1 MTDCLVDITNVSIDP
16 GFEGPAVT
24 DMIFSHQITLERTAH
39 MSTFNDLEANLRHA
53 ISVADEGAVHDLV
66 LHAKNLLGREGTLV
80 NRILWKAAIEAPP
93 QLADIIM
100 SSPDTPFNFRFIDDI
115 NGRTCLHEA
124 SIAGKLRLVDLC
136 LSKGVEVERADV
148 YGRSALHYSSMN
160 GHAPVCRRLLD
171 AGVPPDGA
179 DMDNYSPLI
188 HAIISGSVECVKVL
202 LSDSRVSV
210 APAPDTADLIPLSL
224 ACQFGR
230 VEVALLLTQHGA
242 RSLANSNGEYPMH
255 LAAGEGH
262 ADVCRLLVTYEGCD
276 VSDKYNEW
284 TPLFHAATNGHEE
297 CLKVLLDAGCKAYT
311 RDEMGRLAV
320 FYAAW
325 NGHLGCVNALLIAL
339 SRSPGTADITGVRSP
354 LSISPLSDFDLSGD
368 ADTDHIPSLSLPP
381 PIIPFRV
388 YGHNYL
394 DKNILVQVTLGHPLV
409 KRSSESDPT
418 SAIQLIPR
426 IVGTTTFEYPQAAPS
441 LKLVMTSLR
450 DTASAHHAVSL
461 PLKRKDSFQ
470 VFTFQ
475 LQNLADLSLEFSV
488 YPSFGSKTLG
498 RAVALP
504 ATFDN
509 ITTRSGY
516 VLPVLDHRLH
526 VIGQVGL
533 PFAMVCGALTDSLGT
548 HRSPSKFV

>member
-1 MTDCLVDITNVSIDP
+1 MDITNVSIDP
-16 GFEGPAVT
+16 AFEGPAVT

-39 MSTFNDLEANLRHA
+39 MSAFNDLETNLRQA
-53 ISVADEGAVHDLV
+53 MAVDDEAAVYDLV
-66 LHAKNLLGREGTLV
+66 RHAKNLLGQEGTPTLV

-93 QLADIIM
+93 QLADIVM
-100 SSPDTPFNFRFIDDI
+100 SSPNTPFDFRFIDDI

-124 SIAGKLRLVDLC
+124 AIAGALRLVELC

-148 YGRSALHYSSMN
+148 YGRSALHYASMN
-160 GHAPVCRRLLD
+160 GHAAVCRRLLD
-171 AGVPPDGA
+171 AGVPPDGV

-188 HAIISGSVECVKVL
+188 HAIISGSVQCVEVL

-210 APAPDTADLIPLSL
+210 APAADAADLIPLSL

-230 VEVALLLTQHGA
+230 VKVAQLLTQHGA
-242 RSLANSNGEYPMH
+242 KSLSNSNGEYPMH

-262 ADVCRLLVTYEGCD
+262 ADVCRLLVGLEGYD

-284 TPLFHAATNGHEE
+284 TPLFHAAANGHEV
-297 CLKVLLDAGCKAYT
+297 CLRILLDADCKAYT
-311 RDEMGRLAV
+311 RDETGRLAV

-325 NGHLGCVNALLIAL
+325 NGHWGCVNALLVAL
-339 SRSPGTADITGVRSP
+339 SRSPGTIDVASVRSP
-354 LSISPLSDFDLSGD
+354 VSISPLSDFDLSGD
-368 ADTDHIPSLSLPP
+368 GDADHIPTLSLPP
-381 PIIPFRV
+381 PIIPFRI

-409 KRSSESDPT
+409 KEDSAPDPA

-441 LKLVMTSLR
+441 LKLVMTSLH
-450 DTASAHHAVSL
+450 DTSSAHHAVSL
-461 PLKRKDSFQ
+461 PLKRKDSVQ

-475 LQNLADLSLEFSV
+475 LHSLGDLSLEFSV

-516 VLPVLDHRLH
+516 ILPVLDHRLH
-526 VIGQVGL
+526 VIGQVGIL
-533 PFAMVCGALTDSLGT
+533 SQ
-548 HRSPSKFV
+548 

>member
-1 MTDCLVDITNVSIDP
+1 MTDCLVDITNVAIDP
-16 GFEGPAVT
+16 AFDGPAVT

-39 MSTFNDLEANLRHA
+39 MSAFNDLEANLRQA
-53 ISVADEGAVHDLV
+53 VVLGDENAVCDLV
-66 LHAKNLLGREGTLV
+66 RHARNLLGQEGTPSLV

-93 QLADIIM
+93 PLADIIM
-100 SSPDTPFNFRFIDDI
+100 SSPNTPFDFRFIDDI
-115 NGRTCLHEA
+115 NGRTCLHEVA
-124 SIAGKLRLVDLC
+124 IAGVLRLVELC
-136 LSKGVEVERADV
+136 LAKDVEVERADV
-148 YGRSALHYSSMN
+148 YGRSALHYASMN
-160 GHAPVCRRLLD
+160 GHAAVCRRLLD
-171 AGVPPDGA
+171 AGVPPDGL

-188 HAIISGSVECVKVL
+188 HAIISGSVECVNVL

-210 APAPDTADLIPLSL
+210 APAAETADLIPLSL

-242 RSLANSNGEYPMH
+242 KSLSNSNGEYPMH

-262 ADVCRLLVTYEGCD
+262 ADVCRLLVTHEGYD
-276 VSDKYNEW
+276 ISDKYNEW
-284 TPLFHAATNGHEE
+284 TPLFHAAANGHEE
-297 CLKVLLDAGCKAYT
+297 CLKVLIEAGCKAYT
-311 RDEMGRLAV
+311 RDETGRLAV

-325 NGHLGCVNALLIAL
+325 NGHMGCVNVLLVAL
-339 SRSPGTADITGVRSP
+339 SRSPGTIETGVRTP
-354 LSISPLSDFDLSGD
+354 VSISPLSEFDLSGD
-368 ADTDHIPSLSLPP
+368 ADTDHIPTLSLPP
-381 PIIPFRV
+381 PIIPFRI

-409 KRSSESDPT
+409 KGGSESDPAC
-418 SAIQLIPR
+418 AIQLIPR

-450 DTASAHHAVSL
+450 DTSSAHHAVSL
-461 PLKRKDSFQ
+461 PLKRKDSVQ

-475 LQNLADLSLEFSV
+475 LQSLTDLSLEFSV
-488 YPSFGSKTLG
+488 YPSFGTKTLG

-509 ITTRSGY
+509 IATRSGH

-526 VIGQVGL
+526 VIGQVGIL
-533 PFAMVCGALTDSLGT
+533 SQ
-548 HRSPSKFV
+548 

>member
-1 MTDCLVDITNVSIDP
+1 VTDCLVDITNVSIDP
-16 GFEGPAVT
+16 AFEGPVVT

-39 MSTFNDLEANLRHA
+39 MSAFNDLEANLRQA
-53 ISVADEGAVHDLV
+53 VAVGDENAVYDLV
-66 LHAKNLLGREGTLV
+66 RHARNLLGQEGTPTLV

-93 QLADIIM
+93 PLADIIM
-100 SSPDTPFNFRFIDDI
+100 SSPNTPFDFRFIDDI
-115 NGRTCLHEA
+115 NGRSCLHEA
-124 SIAGKLRLVDLC
+124 AIAGVLRLVDLC

-148 YGRSALHYSSMN
+148 YGRSALHYASMN
-160 GHAPVCRRLLD
+160 GHSPVCRRLLD
-171 AGVPPDGA
+171 AGVPPDGL

-188 HAIISGSVECVKVL
+188 HAIISGSVECVQVL

-210 APAPDTADLIPLSL
+210 APATETADLIPLSL

-242 RSLANSNGEYPMH
+242 KSLSNSNGEYPMH

-262 ADVCRLLVTYEGCD
+262 ADVCRLLVTHEGCD

-284 TPLFHAATNGHEE
+284 TPLFHAAANGHEE
-297 CLKVLLDAGCKAYT
+297 CLKVLIDAGCKAYT
-311 RDEMGRLAV
+311 RDETGRLAV

-325 NGHLGCVNALLIAL
+325 NGHMGCVSALLVAL
-339 SRSPGTADITGVRSP
+339 SRSPGTTDTVVRTP
-354 LSISPLSDFDLSGD
+354 ISISPLSDFDLSGD
-368 ADTDHIPSLSLPP
+368 ADTDYIPTLSLPP
-381 PIIPFRV
+381 PIIPFRI

-409 KRSSESDPT
+409 KGGSEPDPA

-450 DTASAHHAVSL
+450 DASSAHHAVSL
-461 PLKRKDSFQ
+461 PLKRKDSVQ

-475 LQNLADLSLEFSV
+475 LQSLADLSLEFSV
-488 YPSFGSKTLG
+488 YPSFGTKTLG

-509 ITTRSGY
+509 VTTRSGY

-526 VIGQVGL
+526 VIGQVGIIL
-533 PFAMVCGALTDSLGT
+533 Q
-548 HRSPSKFV
+548 